1 MKKGAMDATQK
12 DRSRAFETMS
22 AKAQPLQA
30 VHAPIPAAA
39 AQWLVKVLGERGI
52 RASDVLVGTGLA
64 DGWSN
69 LVDASLEPTQYE
81 RLLRNALSL
90 GGDEA
95 LGLTAPRQANYLG
108 RYGFWGYAVMSCTTL
123 GEAIDTS
130 IRYWALSGSLVRP
143 RPVID
148 GEWLHMDIESAFDFV
163 QGDIYRFAIEK
174 TLSSVQMALLWLADR
189 AQPFHAVCVAYPAPP
204 HAKLYRE
211 LLGCKVQFGSALNRI
226 TMPVTALEWPLVT
239 SQPHLADVC
248 RERCAQAMLRLRGED
263 ALVSAIQSIICAN
276 VGHLPSLVLTAA
288 RLGMA
293 PRTLRRQLQQR
304 GMSYQRVV
312 DGVREATA
320 REYLLNTQLSIDQI
334 AALVGFSEATTFR
347 STFKRWT
354 GQSAAQVRRT
364 SASP

>member
-1 MKKGAMDATQK
+1 VDGLRK
-12 DRSRAFETMS
+12 DRVRAFNNMS
-22 AKAQPLQA
+22 AKLQPLQA
-30 VHAPIPAAA
+30 THAPIPAAA

-52 RASDVLVGTGLA
+52 APSDVLAGTGLA
-64 DGWSN
+64 DGWSD
-69 LVDASLEPTQYE
+69 LADASLEPTQYE

-90 GGDEA
+90 SGDEA

-148 GEWLHMDIESAFDFV
+148 GKWLHMDIDPAFDFV
-163 QGDIYRFAIEK
+163 RGDIYRFAIEK
-174 TLSSVQMALLWLADR
+174 TLSSVQMALLWMADR
-189 AQPFHAVCVAYPAPP
+189 AQPFHAVCVAYPAPRQ
-204 HAKLYRE
+204 AKLYRE
-211 LLGCKVQFGSALNRI
+211 LLGCPVQFDAPLNRI
-226 TMPVTALEWPLVT
+226 TMPATALKWPQVT

-263 ALVSAIQSIICAN
+263 ALISAIQSFLCADI
-276 VGHLPSLVLTAA
+276 GHLPSLDQMAA

-304 GMSYQRVV
+304 GASYQRVV

-364 SASP
+364 STSP